1 MQTLWTVSEAYNR
14 ALVAEKQE
22 KRKFFRSGQQNQGG
36 SPSGQPFYT
45 SFQGGSSSNGSQ
57 VGPPGFNDQNR
68 GDKASSLAQNQPQSG
83 VSGARKQAQ
92 SGGFKCFKCGEPGHK
107 SSDCRKASGSRNK
120 ALFSEVEKSY
130 DDIPLYD
137 DVACEEIGGDLEEEL
152 LKEDDIVFGQELTMR
167 EEFGNDFED
176 FPFYDEYL
184 DDDEGFKDVEQV
196 VKEP

>member
-1 MQTLWTVSEAYNR
+1 MVARYISGLTITIQDTLAMQTLWTVLEAYNR

-45 SFQGGSSSNGSQ
+45 SFQGGSSNGGQ
-57 VGPPGFNDQNR
+57 VGPPGFDDQNR
-68 GDKASSLAQNQPQSG
+68 GDKASAPAQNQPKSG

-120 ALFSEVEKSY
+120 ELFSEVEKSY

-137 DVACEEIGGDLEEEL
+137 DIACEEIGGDLEEEFHYFNGL
-152 LKEDDIVFGQELTMR
+152 GRAV
-167 EEFGNDFED
+167 
-176 FPFYDEYL
+176 
-184 DDDEGFKDVEQV
+184 
-196 VKEP
+196 